1 MAVSYCI
8 SGLLLARKY
17 PIVLLNVGASSYAAM
32 LRIAK
37 TGNDLGFRSADS
49 DERGDH
55 LNLPGKPKTME
66 REREGI
72 LRKRV
77 GLLCNIRLRRLNSM
91 ERLFALNEKWLGK
104 LSSAK
109 ARRRDE
115 VARPS

>member
-1 MAVSYCI
+1 MGHRTAVSYCI

-17 PIVLLNVGASSYAAM
+17 PIVLLNVGASSSSYAAM

-66 REREGI
+66 RERE
-72 LRKRV
+72 RKFFGK
-77 GLLCNIRLRRLNSM
+77 GLDY
-91 ERLFALNEKWLGK
+91 
-104 LSSAK
+104 SAISDY
-109 ARRRDE
+109 AD
-115 VARPS
+115 